1 MRHPICFFF
10 LLTLLLCPATAVG
23 QDEEY
28 RGELGVG
35 AGTCFYLGDANGAF
49 FRNPGAMVTLVG
61 RRVFN
66 PRMALKMN
74 LGMGHI
80 SGDTS
85 GSYFPSDAMSETPEG
100 GQPGSAS
107 FKRDVFDLSV
117 QFELNVLGYGLG
129 NSYLENYRLAPYI
142 ALGAGLTYAPKP
154 VDAVLA
160 FNIPLGIGVKYKLKE
175 RWNLGLEW
183 SIRFTTTD
191 ALDVSEPSGVQLN
204 DPYGIKSSGF
214 KNKDCYSWTTFYVT
228 YDLFPKCKTCNKI

>member
-1 MRHPICFFF
+1 MLKRILF
-10 LLTLLLCPATAVG
+10 LQLCTLCLSMATMA

-28 RGELGVG
+28 RGELGLG
-35 AGTCFYLGDANGAF
+35 AGGCFYLGDANGTPY
-49 FRNPGAMVTLVG
+49 RNLGPMFTLVG

-66 PRMALKMN
+66 PRMALKAN

-85 GSYFPSDAMSETPEG
+85 GRYFPSDALSETSEG
-100 GQPGSAS
+100 GQPGSAT
-107 FKRDVFDLSV
+107 FKRNVFDLSV
-117 QFELNVLGYGLG
+117 QFELNLLGYGLYG
-129 NSYLENYRLAPYI
+129 GYQGHHRLVPYL
-142 ALGAGLTYAPKP
+142 ALGVGATFAPKP
-154 VDAVLA
+154 VDAVFA
-160 FNIPLGIGVKYKLKE
+160 FNIPMGLGVKFKLKE

-191 ALDVSEPSGVQLN
+191 ALDVSNAQGVCLD
-204 DPYGIKSSGF
+204 DPYGIKSGGF